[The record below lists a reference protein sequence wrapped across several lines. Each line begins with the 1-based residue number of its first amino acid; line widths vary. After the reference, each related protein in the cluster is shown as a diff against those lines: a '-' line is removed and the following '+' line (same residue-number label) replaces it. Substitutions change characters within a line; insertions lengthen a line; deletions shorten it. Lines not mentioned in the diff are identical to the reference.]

1 MAALATPAPFDLAGP
16 TLEVRVTRGGTTLPI
31 AEVPNLAVGDRL
43 SIKADLPASQ
53 SAHYL
58 MVTAFLSGSTNPP
71 PKNWFF
77 RCETWTGACAREGYA
92 LTVPEGAQQV
102 LVFLAPATGGGFRT
116 LVTAVRGRPG
126 VFVRTSQDLNQ
137 AALDRSRLEA
147 YFAAI
152 RRLGDGDPV
161 KLKESAPLL
170 ARSLAI
176 RVDEKCLGKAPELQ
190 ISCLMQGHESLI
202 LNDGHS
208 TSIVEAL
215 TSGPASDLAMEASF
229 TPQLGYGYYS
239 PYVAAVLDVAR
250 LLDPF
255 RTAQYQYIPALG
267 AQHGTHIDLT
277 LNAAPSFYD
286 PKSVLVAALPAVE
299 QAQLPPLHA
308 IDPKEIYCARKA
320 TLMLPVEGAPLVF
333 STSYARD
340 VSLRLTGT
348 DGKTIDL
355 PAKADAAEG
364 GYVVDTAGLPAAS
377 LGTSIEGALHA
388 AWGFDTY
395 EGPRFQLVNSRAQQW
410 SASGG
415 DQPPLIVGRAETV
428 HLQASD
434 VSCIDSIMLKDSAGK
449 DLKVDWKPVHANEL
463 ELHLPLEN
471 AKPGDVTLFVK
482 QFGAGEAEPVQL
494 RAFSEA
500 SHLEGFSIRAGDT
513 QGVLT
518 GNRLDEVAS
527 LSMKGVNFVPATL
540 SSRAGHDEL
549 TMSAVDAEAAG
560 ALKKE
565 NTVPARVTL
574 ADGRSFGL
582 TATVEGARPSVR
594 LLHKS
599 VQPSAS
605 SLASNIQL
613 ADQDEIPEDAT
624 FVFSVRSQTP
634 TAFAR
639 EETIEVATQDESS
652 TTTLGLANGG
662 VTLEDAH
669 VAVATLNP
677 EKAFGFSAFGPLKFR
692 AAVNG
697 VAGEWLPLAT
707 LVRLPMLKELQCPAS
722 PELACKLTGS
732 NLFLIDAISVDP
744 KFGDPVHVP
753 DGFPGAALPVPH
765 PDGGA
770 LYVRLRDDPGI
781 VNPTTLVAEPLASS
795 SDDTA
800 RSESRRAAAPGG
812 AVAKSD
818 P

>member
-1 MAALATPAPFDLAGP
+1 
-16 TLEVRVTRGGTTLPI
+16 
-31 AEVPNLAVGDRL
+31 
-43 SIKADLPASQ
+43 
-53 SAHYL
+53 

-77 RCETWTGACAREGYA
+77 RCETWTGACARDGSS

-102 LVFLAPATGGGFRT
+102 LVFLAPATSGDFRT
-116 LVTAVRGRPG
+116 LVNAVRGRPG
-126 VFVRTSQDLNQ
+126 VFVRTSQDLDQ
-137 AALDRSRLEA
+137 AALDRSRLDA

-152 RRLGDGDPV
+152 RHLSDDDPA

-176 RVDEKCLGKAPELQ
+176 KVDEKCLGKAPELQ
-190 ISCLMQGHESLI
+190 IACLMQGHESLI

-267 AQHGTHIDLT
+267 AQHGAKIDLT

-299 QAQLPPLHA
+299 KAQLPPLHA

-320 TLMLPVEGAPLVF
+320 ALVLPVEGAPLVF
-333 STSYARD
+333 STAYARD
-340 VSLRLTGT
+340 ASLRLAGS

-364 GYVVDTAGLPAAS
+364 GYVVDTAGLPAAG
-377 LGTSIEGALHA
+377 LGASIEGALHA
-388 AWGFDTY
+388 AWGFDAY
-395 EGPRFQLVNSRAQQW
+395 EGPRFKLVNSRAQGW
-410 SASGG
+410 RAPDG
-415 DQPPLIVGRAETV
+415 DQTALIVGRAETV
-428 HLQASD
+428 HLQAND
-434 VSCIDSIMLKDSAGK
+434 VSCIDSIMLKDAAGK
-449 DLKVDWKPVHANEL
+449 DLKVEWKPVRANEL
-463 ELHLPLEN
+463 ELRLPLEN
-471 AKPGDVTLFVK
+471 AKPGDVTLLVK
-482 QFGAGEAEPVQL
+482 QYGGGDAEPVQL

-500 SHLEGFSIRAGDT
+500 SHLEGFSIRAGDS
-513 QGVLT
+513 QGLLT

-527 LSMKGVNFVPATL
+527 LSIKGVSFVPSTL

-549 TMSAVDAEAAG
+549 MMSATDPEAAS
-560 ALKKE
+560 ALKKD
-565 NTVPARVTL
+565 NAVSAKVTL

-582 TATVEGARPSVR
+582 TATIDGARPSAR
-594 LLHKS
+594 LLRKS
-599 VQPSAS
+599 VQASAS
-605 SLASNIQL
+605 SSGSNIQL
-613 ADQDEIPEDAT
+613 ADQEEIPEDAT
-624 FVFSVRSQTP
+624 LVFSVRSQTP
-634 TAFAR
+634 AVFAR

-692 AAVNG
+692 VAVGG
-697 VAGEWLPLAT
+697 VAGEWMPLAT
-707 LVRLPMLKELQCPAS
+707 LVRLPTLKSLECPAS
-722 PELACKLTGS
+722 AELACKLTGS

-744 KFGDPVHVP
+744 KFSDPVHVP

-765 PDGGA
+765 PDGGS
-770 LYVRLRDDPGI
+770 LFVRLRDDPGI
-781 VNPTTLVAEPLASS
+781 VNPTTLVAAPLSS
-795 SDDTA
+795 STDDAA
-800 RSESRRAAAPGG
+800 RAESRRAAVPDG

-818 P
+818 PL